1 MQKLI
6 YQLLVFSIILITIS
20 CSSSDNS
27 TNNPPPS
34 KTYFPMKE
42 GNYWVYNSVETD
54 PNTNQVTTSRD
65 SSTITGKF
73 EVLGRMAYKFQNFS
87 DGQKTEDSHQYI
99 ENEQLYRLL
108 LEIIPGGLFNIPGGQ
123 IENKWLLVANMN
135 SSNLDGYEFSFPE
148 VPFDFGGTQINISGK
163 VKIEGKK
170 GDKVVL
176 SNIMGKELIAQK
188 FTHNFIINAEGKLP
202 NIPLPIKLTEIII
215 PYHTYYAEG
224 IGLVKSETESAD
236 VSIAGAFNFKTP
248 SSVSTLV
255 NYKINN

>member
-1 MQKLI
+1 MQKFI
-6 YQLLVFSIILITIS
+6 YQLLVFSIILITIG

-27 TNNPPPS
+27 TNNTPTT

-65 SSTITGKF
+65 SSIITGKF
-73 EVLGRMAYKFQNFS
+73 DVLGKMAYKFLNFA
-87 DGQKTEDSHQYI
+87 DGEKTEDSHEYV

-108 LEIIPGGLFNIPGGQ
+108 LEIIPGGLFNLPSGQ

-135 SSNLDGYEFSFPE
+135 SSNLDNYEFNFPE
-148 VPFDFGGTQINISGK
+148 FPFDFNGTQINITGK

-176 SNIMGKELIAQK
+176 NDIMGKEMIAQK

-202 NIPLPIKLTEIII
+202 DVPLPIKLTEIVI

-224 IGLVKSETESAD
+224 IGLVKSETESAE
-236 VSIAGAFNFKTP
+236 VSVSGIFNFKTP
-248 SSVSTLV
+248 KSVSTLV